1 MNDESNTQKSPKSR
15 RGRSRILYQITA
27 LLIVVLIAS
36 GLVTFFLVR
45 ASQNRLIEKSIDKLI
60 ETEVEGIYSA
70 YNYIAN
76 LLVPTYEEKLRGMPT
91 EELIKA
97 LLNEEVT
104 EAQTFVNGEL
114 RKMIEDGLLGLESVF
129 VVFPPSALNP
139 DPLILATN
147 EVDLIYSWEIPDY
160 IEEAI
165 EEGDPYIWMEEGIP
179 ELDREGKYL
188 IVVGEIETSD
198 ETDDEGETGAT
209 VVAVR
214 PMSEDVAEI
223 TDFYSDEKT
232 TLNILLGLVIGGSI
246 IIVMLISFFV
256 LRYLIAKQI
265 TEPIDELSAAAEE
278 VMEGNLDVQIEVRKG
293 EEFEGLKRAFKEM
306 VESFREYIAKSV
318 GEE

>member
-1 MNDESNTQKSPKSR
+1 MNQKADTKKAPGTR
-15 RGRSRILYQITA
+15 RGRSKILYQITA
-27 LLIVVLIAS
+27 LLIVVLVAS

-45 ASQNRLIEKSIDKLI
+45 ASQNRLIEQSIDKLI
-60 ETEVEGIYSA
+60 ETEVEGVYSA

-97 LLNEEVT
+97 LINEEVT
-104 EAQTFVNGEL
+104 EAQTFVNEEL
-114 RKMIEDGLLGLESVF
+114 QKMIEDGLLGLESVF

-147 EVDLIYSWEIPDY
+147 EVDLIYSWDIPDY
-160 IEEAI
+160 IEEGMK
-165 EEGDPYIWMEEGIP
+165 EGTPYIWMEEGIP
-179 ELDREGKYL
+179 EMDREGKYL
-188 IVVGEIETSD
+188 IVVGDIETSD
-198 ETDDEGETGAT
+198 EAAEEGQTGAT
-209 VVAVR
+209 VVAIR

-223 TDFYSDEKT
+223 TDFYNDEKSK
-232 TLNILLGLVIGGSI
+232 LNILLGLVIGGSI
-246 IIVMLISFFV
+246 LIVVLISFFV

-278 VMEGNLDVQIEVRKG
+278 VMQGNLDVEIEVRKG
-293 EEFEGLKRAFKEM
+293 EEFEELKRAFKEM
-306 VESFREYIAKSV
+306 VESFRKYIAKSV